1 VLGTLWNTG
10 RGVEI
15 NAAPHCG
22 RERQTHLEEGDC
34 GVSMKV
40 LIADD
45 HGLFREGIRQA
56 LEAVEGIE
64 VVAEASSGA
73 EVVPLIGRFGPD
85 VVILDLRMPKLD
97 GLGCLE
103 RIRKLH
109 PKLKVVILS
118 AFSDPDH
125 IQAAF
130 RRGANAYIVKSVDPL
145 DLPAALRQV
154 LETTIYFPAS
164 FRPSEEDGPLS
175 TLTARELSMLK
186 ALARG
191 LSNQAIGREFWVT
204 EQTVKFHLTNIY
216 RKLGV
221 RNRTE
226 ATRFAYE
233 HGLADELAAAA

>member
-1 VLGTLWNTG
+1 MSIRVL
-10 RGVEI
+10 V
-15 NAAPHCG
+15 
-22 RERQTHLEEGDC
+22 
-34 GVSMKV
+34 
-40 LIADD
+40 ADD
-45 HGLFREGIRQA
+45 HGLFRDGIRQA
-56 LEAVEGIE
+56 LEAVQGIE
-64 VVAEASSGA
+64 VVAEAASGA
-73 EVVPLIGRFGPD
+73 EVLPLIARSNPD

-103 RIRKLH
+103 RIRKLR
-109 PKLKVVILS
+109 PNLKVVILS
-118 AFSDPDH
+118 AFSDADH

-154 LETTIYFPAS
+154 IDTTIYFPVQLV
-164 FRPSEEDGPLS
+164 RPEADGPVAS
-175 TLTARELSMLK
+175 LTEREISMLK

-191 LSNQAIGREFWVT
+191 LSNHAISREFWVT

-226 ATRFAYE
+226 ATRFAYK
-233 HGLADELAAAA
+233 HGLAEDVVAEAV

>member
-1 VLGTLWNTG
+1 MTI
-10 RGVEI
+10 R
-15 NAAPHCG
+15 
-22 RERQTHLEEGDC
+22 
-34 GVSMKV
+34 V

-45 HGLFREGIRQA
+45 HGLFRDGIRQA
-56 LEAVEGIE
+56 LEAVDGIE
-64 VVAEASSGA
+64 VVAEATSGA
-73 EVVPLIGRFGPD
+73 EVLPLIARSDPD
-85 VVILDLRMPKLD
+85 VVILDVRMPKLD

-109 PKLKVVILS
+109 AKVKVVMLS
-118 AFSDPDH
+118 AFSDAEH

-130 RRGANAYIVKSVDPL
+130 KRGANAYIVKTVDPL

-154 LETTIYFPAS
+154 LDTTIYFPLSVAPQPEENALVAS
-164 FRPSEEDGPLS
+164 
-175 TLTARELSMLK
+175 LTEREVSMLK

-191 LSNQAIGREFWVT
+191 LSNNAISQEFWVT

-226 ATRFAYE
+226 ATRFAYQN
-233 HGLADELAAAA
+233 GLAEDVVAQAV

>member
-1 VLGTLWNTG
+1 MTI
-10 RGVEI
+10 R
-15 NAAPHCG
+15 
-22 RERQTHLEEGDC
+22 
-34 GVSMKV
+34 V

-45 HGLFREGIRQA
+45 HGLFRDGIRQA
-56 LEAVEGIE
+56 LEAVDGIE
-64 VVAEASSGA
+64 VVAEATSGA
-73 EVVPLIGRFGPD
+73 EVLPLIARSDPD
-85 VVILDLRMPKLD
+85 VVILDVRMPKLD

-109 PKLKVVILS
+109 AKVKVVMLS
-118 AFSDPDH
+118 AFSDAEH

-130 RRGANAYIVKSVDPL
+130 KRGANAYIVKTVDPL

-154 LETTIYFPAS
+154 LDTTIYFPLSVAPQPEENALVAS
-164 FRPSEEDGPLS
+164 
-175 TLTARELSMLK
+175 LTAREVSMLK

-191 LSNQAIGREFWVT
+191 LSNNAISQEFWVT

-226 ATRFAYE
+226 ATRFAYQN
-233 HGLADELAAAA
+233 GLAEDVVAQAV